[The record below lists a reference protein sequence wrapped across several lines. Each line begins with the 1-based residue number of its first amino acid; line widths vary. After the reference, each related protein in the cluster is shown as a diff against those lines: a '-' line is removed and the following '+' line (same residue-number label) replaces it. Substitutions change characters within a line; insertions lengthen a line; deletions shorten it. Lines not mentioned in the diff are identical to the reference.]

1 MDPEYK
7 GESWLNKKV
16 GKYTI
21 IGIGDTIKYK
31 SQKQP
36 IQLWKV
42 KCECGVDKQIS
53 KYHLVYGNVVG
64 CSNCLA
70 DRVRFEE
77 CKNWKSSARY
87 VTGMYYQK
95 IKKAAEKRN
104 IFFDITRE
112 ELDNI
117 FQQQDKRCKYT
128 KMELVFETH
137 GKKGNASLDRID
149 SNKGY
154 IKSNLQW
161 VHKDVNRMKWDIS
174 HEDFVK
180 ICKLITEN
188 LNG

>member
-1 MDPEYK
+1 M
-7 GESWLNKKV
+7 
-16 GKYTI
+16 
-21 IGIGDTIKYK
+21 
-31 SQKQP
+31 
-36 IQLWKV
+36 
-42 KCECGVDKQIS
+42 
-53 KYHLVYGNVVG
+53 
-64 CSNCLA
+64 
-70 DRVRFEE
+70 
-77 CKNWKSSARY
+77 
-87 VTGMYYQK
+87 
-95 IKKAAEKRN
+95 
-104 IFFDITRE
+104 
-112 ELDNI
+112 DNI

-174 HEDFVK
+174 HEGFIK